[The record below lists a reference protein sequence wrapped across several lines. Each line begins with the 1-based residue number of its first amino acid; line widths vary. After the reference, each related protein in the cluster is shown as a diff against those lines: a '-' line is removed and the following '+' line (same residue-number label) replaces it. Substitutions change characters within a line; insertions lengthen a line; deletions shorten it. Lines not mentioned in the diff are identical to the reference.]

1 MSGACIIVSL
11 IITLACF
18 GVLWFEDAWSDFY
31 HWGPPF
37 QVGSIVIETWGRW
50 WVFVGLLVLYQASN
64 VYIEETSGREF
75 ERKHLNHLKGLSGRL
90 GPERGR
96 SKTRGPTTPD
106 LRFSHHLSPT
116 LRQKRTRTSG
126 RQRPK
131 KRTVFV
137 GQHLAQL
144 RIHTH
149 ARSSRTDQETLEIGT
164 K

>member
-18 GVLWFEDAWSDFY
+18 GVLWVEDAWSDFY

-75 ERKHLNHLKGLSGRL
+75 ERKHLNKQKFTNEELFILCCYNFYKWL
-90 GPERGR
+90 GTILHILVAVTRVDIWLAIALIDTIARG
-96 SKTRGPTTPD
+96 SMWYSYEG
-106 LRFSHHLSPT
+106 
-116 LRQKRTRTSG
+116 RTS
-126 RQRPK
+126 R
-131 KRTVFV
+131 F
-137 GQHLAQL
+137 
-144 RIHTH
+144 
-149 ARSSRTDQETLEIGT
+149 
-164 K
+164 